1 MRISDWS
8 SDVCSSDLLAEDAR
22 LVFID
27 DGAAQS
33 HINGHAVMS
42 FARFKEEEVD
52 DKHVALA
59 VAASAVRAEM
69 ARKCDEA
76 GLPLLSVW
84 ANDVIV
90 MDDVELAEGARSEE
104 RRVGKEGG
112 SKWRCRGARCN

>member
-8 SDVCSSDLLAEDAR
+8 SDVCSSDL
-22 LVFID
+22 
-27 DGAAQS
+27 
-33 HINGHAVMS
+33 
-42 FARFKEEEVD
+42 EVD

-84 ANDVIV
+84 AKDVIV
-90 MDDVELAEGARSEE
+90 MDDVEIAEGALVSHYVTFPSNIQVGRCFHANPYRSEA
-104 RRVGKEGG
+104 RWVGKECV
-112 SKWRCRGARCN
+112 STCNSWLAP